1 MDHPGPRV
9 SSLTGTQIRFGA
21 SEAQRNFRAD
31 MGIAYRTLRHGV
43 GTCSGDTMDATRHS
57 GIVDGLEAMK
67 AAGLIIRY
75 NLSWERRDDEPR
87 VAVWRACDT
96 PDEQLRRSIADG
108 LAGLLTEAQLSIVPS
123 AERAP

>member
-1 MDHPGPRV
+1 MDR
-9 SSLTGTQIRFGA
+9 
-21 SEAQRNFRAD
+21 
-31 MGIAYRTLRHGV
+31 
-43 GTCSGDTMDATRHS
+43 TRHS

-75 NLSWERRDDEPR
+75 NLTWEGPGGEPK

-96 PDEQLRRSIADG
+96 PDDHLRKSMAGG
-108 LAGLLTEAQLSIVPS
+108 LAGLVTEAQLIIVPS